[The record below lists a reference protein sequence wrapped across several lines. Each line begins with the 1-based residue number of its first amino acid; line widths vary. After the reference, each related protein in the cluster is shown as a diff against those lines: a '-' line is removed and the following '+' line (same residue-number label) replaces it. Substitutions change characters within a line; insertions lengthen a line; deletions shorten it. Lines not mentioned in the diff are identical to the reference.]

1 PGDLRQAL
9 VALSYSTQLM
19 RDLFNY
25 RFDSGDLKGHNFGNI
40 FVSAMEKVTGDIGTP
55 SQRIAEILKVRGQV
69 LPVTLDTSHLVVRL
83 EDGQTIES
91 EHLIDEPAHDGK
103 LRIVDTFLKP
113 EATVNPEVVKAI
125 AQADLIVIG
134 PGDIFTSIIP
144 NLVVDGV
151 KEAIAA
157 SPAKVIY
164 ICNLMTKYG
173 QTNGFS
179 AKQHVEC
186 IEQYLGTGIINAVIT
201 NDELPN
207 QSLISRYAD
216 EGEIVQTHLA
226 DFENA

>member
-1 PGDLRQAL
+1 
-9 VALSYSTQLM
+9 
-19 RDLFNY
+19 
-25 RFDSGDLKGHNFGNI
+25 
-40 FVSAMEKVTGDIGTP
+40 
-55 SQRIAEILKVRGQV
+55 
-69 LPVTLDTSHLVVRL
+69 
-83 EDGQTIES
+83 
-91 EHLIDEPAHDGK
+91 AHDGK

-144 NLVVDGV
+144 NLVVDGA

-226 DFENA
+226 DFENAAYKVISADVLASGEVSRQKSDVLKRSFIRHDPHKLAKVIHKTFAELLS

>member
-1 PGDLRQAL
+1 MTKFDSTHTPRVHQPNIVTIGGGTGTFSVLTGLKRHPGHLTAVVTMADSGGSSGRLRDELGVLPPGDLRQAL
-9 VALSYSTQLM
+9 VALSYSSQLM

-40 FVSAMEKVTGDIGTP
+40 FVSAMEKVTGDIGTA

-144 NLVVDGV
+144 NLVVD
-151 KEAIAA
+151 
-157 SPAKVIY
+157 
-164 ICNLMTKYG
+164 
-173 QTNGFS
+173 
-179 AKQHVEC
+179 
-186 IEQYLGTGIINAVIT
+186 
-201 NDELPN
+201 
-207 QSLISRYAD
+207 
-216 EGEIVQTHLA
+216 
-226 DFENA
+226 